1 MAGNNAPEVY
11 RGRRKR
17 LNVLGIVLGVLVAL
31 ILLTVVLFFGLQ
43 KYIVFG
49 HDGISVVLPGAGAS
63 ADGVPGGEEAP
74 MQVGA
79 TLSISDPDYSSLAAT
94 AGEDLRDIVAVFVP
108 AADVNTQGVS
118 RYMSV
123 MDYYSGANA
132 LVLEVKPASGQLVWS
147 SSSPTAAGYGLS
159 GSVDLAALIAAIRQQ
174 SPDIYLVAQISCFVD
189 SLLAE
194 RSSGSVLRLAGGGSY
209 VDEHGAW
216 LDPYSTVVADYLT
229 ELCTELIDLG
239 FDELLLEN
247 FSLPPTDQEITFN
260 VQLSSAATRETAVC
274 GMALEITG
282 ELSGYNVPIS
292 VMLNADGFHNGK
304 VTQTGQNL
312 SVFGKLF
319 DRLCCTTDSAWR
331 SGVDRDSLEQ
341 YLVLGNAAQR
351 YVPVT
356 NYIFDGFPCA
366 IVQVPSELLP
376 QNDSQNQ

>member
-194 RSSGSVLRLAGGGSY
+194 RSSGSVLRLAGVVEAPAACFLAGGRTGYRDVLVGNCCSGFVQCCGVLVEEY
-209 VDEHGAW
+209 HTAENTYNSPIGNSFHDGYFSRSDIE
-216 LDPYSTVVADYLT
+216 S
-229 ELCTELIDLG
+229 LCLRDK
-239 FDELLLEN
+239 
-247 FSLPPTDQEITFN
+247 Q
-260 VQLSSAATRETAVC
+260 TAVC
-274 GMALEITG
+274 ICRSDNYQL
-282 ELSGYNVPIS
+282 YC
-292 VMLNADGFHNGK
+292 HGK
-304 VTQTGQNL
+304 IGSLCHEPQTL
-312 SVFGKLF
+312 CVVF
-319 DRLCCTTDSAWR
+319 RWNR
-331 SGVDRDSLEQ
+331 
-341 YLVLGNAAQR
+341 
-351 YVPVT
+351 
-356 NYIFDGFPCA
+356 
-366 IVQVPSELLP
+366 
-376 QNDSQNQ
+376 